1 MGCHCLLQVYCIREV
16 QQEVVV
22 LPAGRWVGHHEGQFG
37 AAVCGDSGLWV
48 EGEIKRSPW
57 LQDEG
62 GSPWQDSVRDNT
74 TWTQGLRSK
83 AQLPV
88 SREHRVRMD
97 AQTSKKFKCK
107 SQLYFFLSV

>member
-74 TWTQGLRSK
+74 TWTQGLRSR

-97 AQTSKKFKCK
+97 AQTSKKFKFK